1 MTQPQNPVVVHQDG
15 QQVTVSPARPGR
27 PAFVFQG
34 SDNTAP
40 NAIYEG
46 FRAQRRELTNQL
58 DELESTRSSLSSSL
72 AQMNSVDPRRKAIE
86 ERLGEVDKRIVT
98 VDGML
103 ATNSA
108 QLAQAAAVPGAVV
121 EPPRQIRQGPPE
133 EVYIV
138 GTVFMVI
145 VLFPLSVALARRIWK
160 KSVTAVTTF
169 PREFADRL
177 TRMENAIEATSLEVE
192 RIGEGQRF
200 LTRLFTEKEAAQAL
214 PAGGAHSPGGAHLLE
229 RKQGT
234 PERLP

>member
-1 MTQPQNPVVVHQDG
+1 MI
-15 QQVTVSPARPGR
+15 QQQEKTVIVSPEGRQVIVSPARPGR

-34 SDNTAP
+34 GDNTAP

-58 DELESTRSSLSSSL
+58 DELESTRSALSSNL
-72 AQMNSVDPRRKAIE
+72 TQMNSVDPRRNAIE
-86 ERLGEVDKRIVT
+86 QRMAEVDKRIAT

-108 QLAQAAAVPGAVV
+108 QLAQSAAVPGAVV
-121 EPPRQIRQGPPE
+121 EPPREIRQGPPE
-133 EVYIV
+133 EVYIA
-138 GTVFMVI
+138 GTIFMAI

-169 PREFADRL
+169 PRELADRL

-214 PAGGAHSPGGAHLLE
+214 PAGGTHLLE

>member
-1 MTQPQNPVVVHQDG
+1 MI
-15 QQVTVSPARPGR
+15 QQQEKTVIVSPEGRQVIVSPARPGR

-34 SDNTAP
+34 GDNTAP

-72 AQMNSVDPRRKAIE
+72 TQMNSVDPRRNAIE
-86 ERLGEVDKRIVT
+86 ERMAEVDKRIAT

-121 EPPRQIRQGPPE
+121 EPPREIRQGPPE

-138 GTVFMVI
+138 GTIFMAI
-145 VLFPLSVALARRIWK
+145 VLLPLSVAMARRIWK

-169 PREFADRL
+169 P
-177 TRMENAIEATSLEVE
+177 S
-192 RIGEGQRF
+192 
-200 LTRLFTEKEAAQAL
+200 
-214 PAGGAHSPGGAHLLE
+214 AHSLRAGVPDCPYRSPKWRPSVHPGWQAA
-229 RKQGT
+229 
-234 PERLP
+234 